1 MREQMK
7 IYNSPAYLPFKSEDY
22 LMEFN
27 NQHTADE
34 FNTKLLLMLPMIPK
48 RQHEKIG
55 LNFLRL
61 VPAENKREV
70 DAMKVFMGGF
80 SRFG

>member
-1 MREQMK
+1 
-7 IYNSPAYLPFKSEDY
+7 
-22 LMEFN
+22 MEFN

-61 VPAENKREV
+61 VPAENKREI